1 MALPTVTQLIGG
13 NMGQAAAAPSGPY
26 PTLRGGFI
34 FGDADG
40 SPNPN
45 AIAELRFTNTGNEV
59 HYRTTFGG
67 SETLTYDWLSNLT
80 GFDNTDWE
88 IKCDVVSGFVAGDSQ
103 GIWLD
108 LSTSREWRKQISSSG
123 GSVSATINISIRQ
136 KSDNSNIDV
145 DEYEIIAS
153 GIA

>member
-108 LSTSREWRKQISSSG
+108 LSTSREWRKQIPSSG

>member
-26 PTLRGGFI
+26 PTLRGGYI

-40 SPNPN
+40 APNTT
-45 AIAELRFTNTGNEV
+45 ATAELRFTNTGNEV
-59 HYRTTFGG
+59 HYRTTFAG
-67 SETLTYDWLSNLT
+67 SQLLTYDWLSNLT
-80 GFDNTDWE
+80 GIDNTDWE

-108 LSTSREWRKQISSSG
+108 LSTSREWRKQIASSG
-123 GSVSATINISIRQ
+123 GRVSATFNISIRQ

-145 DEYEIIAS
+145 DAYTLEAS